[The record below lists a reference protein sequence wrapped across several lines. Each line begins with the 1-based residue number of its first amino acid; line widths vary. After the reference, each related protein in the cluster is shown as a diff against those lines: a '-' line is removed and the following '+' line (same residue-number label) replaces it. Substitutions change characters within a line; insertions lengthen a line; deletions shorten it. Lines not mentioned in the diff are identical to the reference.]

1 MLTVE
6 KLSRRPVTF
15 RRLTGVEV
23 NLFHEICEKIRPLW
37 EKRRDNF
44 EKGGGKHNLHGLENH
59 LLAMLLYYRCY
70 VTYEFLSYFF
80 NSDETTV
87 MRSV

>member
-1 MLTVE
+1 MLTAE
-6 KLSRRPVTF
+6 KQSRRPVTF

-23 NLFHEICEKIRPLW
+23 CLFHEICEKIRQLQ

-44 EKGGGKHNLHGLENH
+44 EKGGRNHNLRGLVNH

-70 VTYEFLSYFF
+70 VTYESLSYFF
-80 NSDETTV
+80 
-87 MRSV
+87 RFR